1 MILIPARS
9 DIMIALVWILIE
21 VFIWRICKWVKNKK

>member
-1 MILIPARS
+1 MIPIPARS
-9 DIMIALVWILIE
+9 DIMIALAWILIG

>member
-9 DIMIALVWILIE
+9 DIMIALVWILIG
-21 VFIWRICKWVKNKK
+21 VFIWRICKWGKNKK

>member
-1 MILIPARS
+1 MITILARS
-9 DIMIALVWILIE
+9 DIMIALVWILIG

>member
-1 MILIPARS
+1 MIPIPTHS
-9 DIMIALVWILIE
+9 DIMIALVWILIG

>member
-1 MILIPARS
+1 MVPIPSRS
-9 DIMIALVWILIE
+9 DIMIALVWILIG

>member
-1 MILIPARS
+1 MISIPARS
-9 DIMIALVWILIE
+9 DIMIALVLILIG